1 MSAPALPSTSIW
13 IRKADLEAGCGHWTA
28 DYTVQLEYVPK
39 LHVLALQGQ
48 VEYLTNRLKE
58 VETGRAPVQ
67 FNGHRYDCACP
78 QCRRA

>member
-1 MSAPALPSTSIW
+1 MSGPVLPPESIW
-13 IRKADLEAGCGHWTA
+13 IRKADIAAGAGHWTA
-28 DYTVQLEYVPK
+28 DYAVQIEYVPK
-39 LHVLALQGQ
+39 STVLALQGQ